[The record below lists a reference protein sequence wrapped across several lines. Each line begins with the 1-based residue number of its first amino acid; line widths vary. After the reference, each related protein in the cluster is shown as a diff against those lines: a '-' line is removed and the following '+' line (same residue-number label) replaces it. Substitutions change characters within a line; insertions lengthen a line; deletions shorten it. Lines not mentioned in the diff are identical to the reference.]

1 MDGVFLSPGEDEFV
15 GRIAGELERFL
26 QQGQHQRVLLFPPL
40 SSRLR
45 YLIHRTVENM
55 EFLSSFSVGEGWRR
69 RTVICHSAVRLPTE
83 TTSDQKPG
91 TNPQAR
97 FWGRGG
103 RGGPRLR
110 PPGDPQSP
118 RASVGSGRITRPP
131 RRRQDK
137 ALYVP
142 KGTRKKENWRERET
156 PSEGDAAPGGENPK
170 IPTGKDGGKQQ
181 QQLEEEEDAAKG
193 SSEHPLSDEKVPPSG
208 NSSNSWE
215 QENWDRDCS
224 HKLPPQEEPE
234 PGHASTIPAEIPEFQ
249 RQENQ
254 NSRGLEPGES
264 SHSWAQLEEQSRS
277 KSPAADP
284 SRLEEQNPPG
294 NVLEGAGEAQADDP
308 ERIQGRREEEEDKE
322 HSGVA
327 EALSRS
333 LDLAAGDT
341 EGTRQSSLEEE
352 ECTAELLAEIVGNLR
367 VKEISIQ
374 RISLECPSPGQA
386 QLSEGELGHVTEI
399 YDFPSSLRTEDL
411 LGIFSDFH
419 ESGFKIQWV
428 DDTHALGIFS
438 SPSTASQALGR
449 RYPCLKIRPLIH
461 ASKQGKAKALQ
472 RPSPVAT
479 GKQSLELQQQQR
491 L

>member
-1 MDGVFLSPGEDEFV
+1 PAAPPWLCSMDGVFLSPGEDEFV

-45 YLIHRTVENM
+45 YLIHRSVENM
-55 EFLSSFSVGEGWRR
+55 ELLSSFSVGEGWRR

-83 TTSDQKPG
+83 TTSDHKPG
-91 TNPQAR
+91 TNPPPR

-118 RASVGSGRITRPP
+118 RAPVGSGRITRPP

-137 ALYVP
+137 AQYVP

-193 SSEHPLSDEKVPPSG
+193 SSEHPLGDEKVPPSG

-215 QENWDRDCS
+215 QENRDRDCS
-224 HKLPPQEEPE
+224 HQLPPQEEPE
-234 PGHASTIPAEIPEFQ
+234 PGHASTTPAEIPEFQ

-254 NSRGLEPGES
+254 NSRG
-264 SHSWAQLEEQSRS
+264 
-277 KSPAADP
+277 
-284 SRLEEQNPPG
+284 
-294 NVLEGAGEAQADDP
+294 
-308 ERIQGRREEEEDKE
+308 REEEEDQE

-374 RISLECPSPGQA
+374 RISLECPRPGQA
-386 QLSEGELGHVTEI
+386 QLSEGDLGHVTEI

-411 LGIFSDFH
+411 LGIFVDF
-419 ESGFKIQWV
+419 
-428 DDTHALGIFS
+428 
-438 SPSTASQALGR
+438 
-449 RYPCLKIRPLIH
+449 
-461 ASKQGKAKALQ
+461 
-472 RPSPVAT
+472 
-479 GKQSLELQQQQR
+479 
-491 L
+491 